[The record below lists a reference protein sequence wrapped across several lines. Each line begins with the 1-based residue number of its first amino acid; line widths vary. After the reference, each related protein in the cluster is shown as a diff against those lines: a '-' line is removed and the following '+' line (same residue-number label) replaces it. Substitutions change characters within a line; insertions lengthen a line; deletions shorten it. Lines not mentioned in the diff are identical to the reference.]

1 MKRISVTMKL
11 FFWEKFHCDLK
22 GLKTCRFKSLRFDFC
37 VINFDTMKFI
47 LIAKVL
53 KILVPSHF
61 WQKRKGTQVSYQ
73 YLRSNMVETEGI
85 EASLRS
91 FASQT
96 FRILCRLRLCLTA
109 NRRNIDGGV
118 RSPLAI
124 CKTNK
129 KLQTFSFAVFLLV
142 ETEGIEPPTSRMWT
156 VRSDQLSYASVY
168 HHINTPLKAN
178 GPSDR
183 IRTCGLMVPNHARYQ
198 LRYTRI

>member
-1 MKRISVTMKL
+1 MSFSKSSRNSEFKHRITVIL
-11 FFWEKFHCDLK
+11 LYQND
-22 GLKTCRFKSLRFDFC
+22 GYSL
-37 VINFDTMKFI
+37 
-47 LIAKVL
+47 
-53 KILVPSHF
+53 
-61 WQKRKGTQVSYQ
+61 
-73 YLRSNMVETEGI
+73 VETEGI

-129 KLQTFSFAVFLLV
+129 RLQTFSFAVFLLV

>member
-1 MKRISVTMKL
+1 MSFPKSSRNS
-11 FFWEKFHCDLK
+11 E
-22 GLKTCRFKSLRFDFC
+22 FKHKITVILLYQNDGYSL
-37 VINFDTMKFI
+37 
-47 LIAKVL
+47 
-53 KILVPSHF
+53 
-61 WQKRKGTQVSYQ
+61 
-73 YLRSNMVETEGI
+73 VETEGI

-142 ETEGIEPPTSRMWT
+142 ETEGIEPPTSRM
-156 VRSDQLSYASVY
+156 
-168 HHINTPLKAN
+168 
-178 GPSDR
+178 
-183 IRTCGLMVPNHARYQ
+183 
-198 LRYTRI
+198 

>member
-1 MKRISVTMKL
+1 M
-11 FFWEKFHCDLK
+11 
-22 GLKTCRFKSLRFDFC
+22 
-37 VINFDTMKFI
+37 
-47 LIAKVL
+47 L

-91 FASQT
+91 VASQT
-96 FRILCRLRLCLTA
+96 FRFFCRLRLRLTA

-129 KLQTFSFAVFLLV
+129 RLQTFSFAVFLLV

-168 HHINTPLKAN
+168 LIHINTSLKAN